1 MAWTM
6 GIFERE
12 QQVLDAARRL
22 REAGL
27 GDSRLRVIVKNEES
41 APLLSSQDAVPV
53 EGIAGVR
60 ETRERQEREGHEWD
74 GDGEAV
80 VPAVAYLGTLQGFG
94 TAGNTAPVAAYALSN
109 VGDDD
114 LEAANVL
121 RGMGVPDSAADACAD
136 ALRGGKFV
144 LTAEEDGEAA
154 QAGELMR
161 ATGAV
166 DVLH

>member
-27 GDSRLRVIVKNEES
+27 GDASLRVIVKNEES
-41 APLLSSQDAVPV
+41 APLLSSQDEVPV
-53 EGIAGVR
+53 EGVAGVR
-60 ETRERQEREGHEWD
+60 ETRERQEREGNEWD

-80 VPAVAYLGTLQGFG
+80 VPAVAYLGTLQGSG
-94 TAGNTAPVAAYALSN
+94 TAGNTAPVAAYALTRD
-109 VGDDD
+109 GDDD

-121 RGMGVPDSAADACAD
+121 RGMGIPDSAADACAD

-144 LTAEEDGEAA
+144 LTAEEDGEAVPA
-154 QAGELMR
+154 EELMR
-161 ATGAV
+161 ETGAI